1 VGDSVEDDAATKPS
15 ERKKNRTSIILGS
28 KTRHPTVVIPSAASP
43 PALLSELTLDAPT
56 ALEADDMHGARHASD
71 VRSDMVEVKDSQSP
85 RHGVLSQN
93 IEQQSQPAPFAAEK
107 LGRDFDQFYYMIQ
120 RATDQ
125 VIASIGTIG
134 ESLSFLDET
143 PSKRLESLYASCL
156 GSDWQAVRVRLTQEY
171 VFTAPEVT
179 MSVISAFLF
188 DNVLDQQ
195 ASIQDIQAKLL
206 ELKGTT
212 GRANSRA
219 HNLESGG
226 EYRSRQ
232 VERIHD

>member
-1 VGDSVEDDAATKPS
+1 
-15 ERKKNRTSIILGS
+15 
-28 KTRHPTVVIPSAASP
+28 
-43 PALLSELTLDAPT
+43 
-56 ALEADDMHGARHASD
+56 
-71 VRSDMVEVKDSQSP
+71 
-85 RHGVLSQN
+85 
-93 IEQQSQPAPFAAEK
+93 
-107 LGRDFDQFYYMIQ
+107 MIQ

-143 PSKRLESLYASCL
+143 PSRRLESLCTRCL
-156 GSDWQAVRVRLTQEY
+156 GSDWQAVRVRLTREY
-171 VFTAPEVT
+171 VFTVPEVT

-206 ELKGTT
+206 ELKETT